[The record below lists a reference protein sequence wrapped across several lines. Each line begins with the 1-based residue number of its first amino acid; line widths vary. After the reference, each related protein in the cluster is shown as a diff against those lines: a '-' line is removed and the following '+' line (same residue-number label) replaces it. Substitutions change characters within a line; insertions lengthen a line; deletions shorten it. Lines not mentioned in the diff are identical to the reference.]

1 MDINR
6 LISGFLGGGAG
17 DGAGGGMAGGM
28 GGVAETARAAL
39 SGGATSGMGG
49 GLAGGA
55 LAGGAMALLLGTKKG
70 RKVGGTALKYGG
82 MAAVG
87 GLAYMAYRN
96 YRASQSGGAAQS
108 QAPQAPTTPTPV
120 QAIPTPPADSGF
132 DPASAQDAQG
142 RDLRLSLVQAMIS
155 AAKADG
161 HIDGDEHARIAAQ
174 IDTMDLAGDEKAF
187 LFDCMRADSDPI
199 AIATLARDEAQS
211 AEVYLASLLVIDT
224 DTPEERRY
232 MERLGDALRLPGP
245 LRLELENHVAAAK
258 AEDGVA

>member
-6 LISGFLGGGAG
+6 LINGFLGGGA
-17 DGAGGGMAGGM
+17 AGGGATGGL
-28 GGVAETARAAL
+28 GNVAETAKSAL
-39 SGGATSGMGG
+39 SGGGTSGMGG

-70 RKVGGTALKYGG
+70 RKVGGKALKYGG

-96 YRASQSGGAAQS
+96 YRASQSAGTPHAAPAQS
-108 QAPQAPTTPTPV
+108 PTPRV
-120 QAIPTPPADSGF
+120 QAIPAPPPDSGF
-132 DPASAQDAQG
+132 DPMGAQDAQG
-142 RDLRLSLVQAMIS
+142 QDLRLSLIQAMIS

-161 HIDGDEHARIAAQ
+161 HIDGDEHTRIAAQ

-211 AEVYLASLLVIDT
+211 AEVYLASLLAIDT

-258 AEDGVA
+258 AEEGGAL